1 MRNTYAERGHQS
13 DIPPATDA
21 FDGLEEHE
29 RLTDA
34 QVEEALANTVNKM
47 KLQLGKK
54 GTQTAPRKPGQGD
67 DWMSG
72 QPNF

>member
-1 MRNTYAERGHQS
+1 MRNTDAERGHQS
-13 DIPPATDA
+13 DIPLAIDA
-21 FDGLEEHE
+21 FDGLEEQE
-29 RLTDA
+29 RTTYA

-54 GTQTAPRKPGQGD
+54 GTQTAPRKLGQGD
-67 DWMSG
+67 DRMSG